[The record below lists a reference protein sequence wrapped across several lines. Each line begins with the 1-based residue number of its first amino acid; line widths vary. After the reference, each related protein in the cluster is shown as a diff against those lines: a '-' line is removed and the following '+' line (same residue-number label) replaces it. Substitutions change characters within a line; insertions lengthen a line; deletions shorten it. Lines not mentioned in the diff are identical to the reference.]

1 MQGHKVCYLSAEFI
15 TNLPKQVTDGY
26 ESGFL

>member
-1 MQGHKVCYLSAEFI
+1 MQEHTVCYFAAEFI
-15 TNLPKQVTDGY
+15 SNLPKQVTDGY